1 MDLPAGGPRPF
12 LGGQGLKA
20 AKNVSEAFSPPSD
33 RPGSPMEPPRG
44 GGGRG
49 VTGTCQQKT
58 LGFRVSTFIPLPWEV
73 PEGPACM
80 VPVA

>member
-1 MDLPAGGPRPF
+1 MDLPAGGPRPCWE
-12 LGGQGLKA
+12 G
-20 AKNVSEAFSPPSD
+20 AKPQNVSEAFSWKGGRLL
-33 RPGSPMEPPRG
+33 RPAREPHEPRG
-44 GGGRG
+44 GGGG
-49 VTGTCQQKT
+49 GQGTCQQKT